1 MRIVTAAID
10 PELQEMHVPLSA
22 AVMGEAAGEADFGAR
37 LVDSKGDLDV
47 QGEDTDDDDD
57 DDGEGRDRKE
67 TDDVL
72 EGGVGDGY
80 HVPPQLPEID
90 GLRWDRRK
98 RDTSGGNGAAGG
110 SGGLEKRAWVVCPG
124 MGHIG

>member
-1 MRIVTAAID
+1 
-10 PELQEMHVPLSA
+10 MHVPLSA

-37 LVDSKGDLDV
+37 LVDSMGDLNV
-47 QGEDTDDDDD
+47 RGGKSADDDSDDGDDRDDGD
-57 DDGEGRDRKE
+57 DDGDDGTRKE
-67 TDDVL
+67 TNEML

-80 HVPPQLPEID
+80 HVPPPLPEID

-98 RDTSGGNGAAGG
+98 RDNTSGGGNGTGGG
-110 SGGLEKRAWVVCPG
+110 SGGGLEKRAWVVCPG